1 MSLLS
6 SSFISRLRYT
16 IESNGFWVYFLVLV
30 LGGTPYP
37 TISNKDLVGK
47 LKSGYRMEKPDN
59 CTQPLCVLLF
69 CCWFFCSFILSLF
82 IFEVFFKIF
91 LQYFVMYD
99 KDILKMSV
107 IYHNVNICFENSICL
122 KVLSH

>member
-6 SSFISRLRYT
+6 SSFISRLRYA
-16 IESNGFWVYFLVLV
+16 IENNGFWVYFLVFF

-37 TISNKDLVGK
+37 TINNKDLVGK

-82 IFEVFFKIF
+82 IFEVVLIF
-91 LQYFVMYD
+91 LEYFVMYD
-99 KDILKMSV
+99 KDIVKMSV

>member
-6 SSFISRLRYT
+6 SSFISRLRYA
-16 IESNGFWVYFLVLV
+16 IEKNGFWVYFLVLF

-37 TISNKDLVGK
+37 TINNKDLVGK
-47 LKSGYRMEKPDN
+47 LKSGYRMGKSDN

-82 IFEVFFKIF
+82 TFEVLFYF
-91 LQYFVMYD
+91 LQYFVMYN

-107 IYHNVNICFENSICL
+107 IYRNVNICFENSICL
-122 KVLSH
+122 NVLSH